1 MCSLYI
7 FMFVNKNSWYY
18 CE

>member
-1 MCSLYI
+1 
-7 FMFVNKNSWYY
+7 MFVNKNSWYY